1 MARAKSEDRRQ
12 AILSAATTLI
22 ASEGLGAATASIA
35 KEAGVPSG
43 SVFTYFE
50 TKNDLINQLYQ
61 ELKLELV
68 SAVLFQLP
76 KKDPKKQLHHIWT
89 QWTNWGVAF
98 PEKRRVLAQLMVSDE
113 ISAASREHAL
123 KAASPTLGVIDQVRH
138 QGVLKNRSLAF
149 VGAIVEAT
157 ATTTM
162 DFMIR
167 EPKQAANYREA
178 GFETLWKAIS

>member
-1 MARAKSEDRRQ
+1 MARMKSEDRRQ
-12 AILSAATTLI
+12 AILSAAATLI

-35 KEAGVPSG
+35 KAAGVPSG

-50 TKNDLINQLYQ
+50 TKNELVNQLYR

-68 SAVLFQLP
+68 AEVLAQLP
-76 KKDPKKQLHHIWT
+76 KKDAKKQLHHIWT
-89 QWTNWGVAF
+89 RWTDWGVAF
-98 PEKRRVLAQLMVSDE
+98 PEKRRVLAQLTVSDE

-123 KAASPTLGVIDQVRH
+123 KAAAPTLGVIDQVRQ
-138 QGVLKNRSLAF
+138 QGVLKSRSLAF
-149 VGAIVEAT
+149 VGAIVEAM

-167 EPKQAANYREA
+167 EPKQAAHYREA
-178 GFETLWKAIS
+178 GFETLWKAIN